1 MGTPAEAI
9 RLATLADVRRIAL
22 SLPGTEEAPDRS
34 GFGVRNGG
42 KLLGFVHTWRKR
54 VDPRKP
60 KVPQPDVL
68 VVRVASL
75 EDKAFLLGLD
85 ATKFF
90 TEPHYDGF
98 PAVLLRL
105 PAVTVR
111 ELRAII
117 TEAWRCRA
125 PEGLEPK
132 ARAPSRRTRSSS

>member
-1 MGTPAEAI
+1 
-9 RLATLADVRRIAL
+9 
-22 SLPGTEEAPDRS
+22 
-34 GFGVRNGG
+34 
-42 KLLGFVHTWRKR
+42 

-60 KVPQPDVL
+60 KVPQPDVV

-105 PAVTVR
+105 SAVTAR
-111 ELRAII
+111 ELRGLI

-125 PEGLEPK
+125 PGNPDPK
-132 ARAPSRRTRSSS
+132 ARPSSGRKGPSR